1 MQYQTSFSRRA
12 RHLLLLLAA
21 TTSAYAQFDLQDSH
35 TTASLRGIYS
45 IGEGVAWASG
55 TDGTVLRTLDGGAL
69 WQPCTTPPGA
79 EKLDFRGIQAFDRNT
94 AIVMSSGKGDLS
106 RLYKTTDGCAT
117 WKLLLTNPDKE
128 GFWDAIAFSD
138 PDHGF
143 LLGDPV
149 PIFTGKYKRFTLEQT
164 FDGGKSWTVWQ
175 QGVSGLDADKDAGAF
190 AASNSS
196 LIAVDRFSAAFATGG
211 AGGSTLNYTSTH
223 GAGLCTCAPMPSEK
237 DWNDQM
243 EVLTTGPAP
252 FPKAESAGIFSIAIA
267 EHTVV
272 AVGGDYKQPDL
283 PAGTAAFVSRG
294 GHDPLQPAITPPHGY
309 RSSVAYDPTH
319 KAWITVGP
327 NGSDISTDDGR
338 NWTALKPAP
347 NQPPSADKDTD
358 KNWNALSLPFVVGPH
373 GRIGKLRSDAL
384 LPALLALP
392 SPE

>member
-1 MQYQTSFSRRA
+1 
-12 RHLLLLLAA
+12 LLAA

-35 TTASLRGIYS
+35 ITASLRGIHS

-106 RLYKTTDGCAT
+106 RLYKTTDGCRT
-117 WKLLLTNPDKE
+117 WKLVFTNPDKE
-128 GFWDAIAFSD
+128 GFWDAIQFDLGKQQSAVYGRHNRCF
-138 PDHGF
+138 GAMV
-143 LLGDPV
+143 GDPV
-149 PIFTGKYKRFTLEQT
+149 DKHFAFFLT
-164 FDGGKSWTVWQ
+164 FDCGDHWEKQIKESPEAQPGES
-175 QGVSGLDADKDAGAF
+175 LF
-190 AASNSS
+190 AASNSALVVNDIYHRS
-196 LIAVDRFSAAFATGG
+196 FVTGGRGGSRLLSFFHASEDTVPNDPSKVMEGTPPLYFLKRFWREETIVSSSSSDSSGAFSAAA
-211 AGGSTLNYTSTH
+211 NR
-223 GAGLCTCAPMPSEK
+223 MRK
-237 DWNDQM
+237 
-243 EVLTTGPAP
+243 
-252 FPKAESAGIFSIAIA
+252 
-267 EHTVV
+267 VV
-272 AVGGDYKQPDL
+272 VGGDYRQPNSTRSVAWFEDYRVRANSL
-283 PAGTAAFVSRG
+283 WR
-294 GHDPLQPAITPPHGY
+294 PAITPPHGY

-319 KAWITVGP
+319 KTWITVGP
-327 NGSDISTDDGR
+327 NGSDLSTDDGR
-338 NWTALKPAP
+338 NWHPLKPTP